1 MCRLGEAPSTGEKL
15 LQPIRSG
22 IVTKELAKE
31 STWPYESLILTFV
44 TSPYPE
50 MSVPPKANKPWL
62 AICMLHATTAQK
74 ATTITVEV
82 NGRPFRTLVAWY
94 SLSMVTLA

>member
-1 MCRLGEAPSTGEKL
+1 MLEAL
-15 LQPIRSG
+15 
-22 IVTKELAKE
+22 E
-31 STWPYESLILTFV
+31 SMMATLDKKTNVCYSLDLHRPYESLILTFV